1 MILAVAYSSTTA
13 RLRKG
18 LLVYALLNAVLYF
31 ILVMIGAFVP
41 IKFLISFEFL
51 LLVAAPGIVV
61 LFAISFM
68 RYARQKQQVDLIY
81 LGTWL
86 LLGLVIL
93 AYFIYFTSG
102 NTASLWARGIWF
114 SENDVLHIGL
124 ILWMLYITSLLAPR
138 VKDRSV
144 TV

>member
-1 MILAVAYSSTTA
+1 MDLPHPVMVDVA
-13 RLRKG
+13 LR
-18 LLVYALLNAVLYF
+18 
-31 ILVMIGAFVP
+31 
-41 IKFLISFEFL
+41 

-68 RYARQKQQVDLIY
+68 RYAKHKQQVDLIY

-86 LLGLVIL
+86 LLAFVIL

-124 ILWMLYITSLLAPR
+124 ILWMSYNAFLLAPR
-138 VKDRSV
+138 VKDLSV

>member
-1 MILAVAYSSTTA
+1 M
-13 RLRKG
+13 
-18 LLVYALLNAVLYF
+18 
-31 ILVMIGAFVP
+31 LVMIGAFVP

-61 LFAISFM
+61 LFAISFR
-68 RYARQKQQVDLIY
+68 RYAKQKQEVDLIY

-86 LLGLVIL
+86 LLGFVIL

-102 NTASLWARGIWF
+102 NTASLWAGGIWF

-124 ILWMLYITSLLAPR
+124 ILWMSYIAFLLAPR
-138 VKDRSV
+138 VKDLPV